1 MVICMAGSFLWD
13 DPSDRCPDNHS
24 IPQITENVNEA
35 HGDLRKYIPTARG
48 GAYTDGDRATHIYY
62 GKEHDPM
69 KIIILRTP
77 ALVAPILRKMFGI
90 RKEKKR

>member
-1 MVICMAGSFLWD
+1 M
-13 DPSDRCPDNHS
+13 
-24 IPQITENVNEA
+24 
-35 HGDLRKYIPTARG
+35 ARG

-62 GKEHDPM
+62 GKEHVPM